1 MRKSTDSVAKQI
13 DYGFAGD
20 VGTTPP
26 MDHRIDET
34 GISTPDCFDESREGQ
49 ACKWQLKFGRWR
61 GGSGAPRAPR
71 FFYLPGTIAPS
82 KGGRGSMAEQLSE
95 AAVLFA
101 DVSGSTK
108 LYETAGDAVAHAAIE
123 KCVNLMR
130 EKTRQRQGP
139 RHQDHRRRG
148 DVALSRPPTQAADA
162 AIEMQSAISELPPVG
177 SAQIG
182 IRIGFNHGPV
192 VERDGDVFGDAV
204 NLAARLAA
212 VATKGQIITAR
223 DTVMLMSPML
233 KAATRAIT
241 TIQVKGKAQEIQVYE
256 LIWQQSED
264 MTHARFAEVDLQAEE
279 REAAP
284 ASSRA
289 ASHALR
295 RSGRPSRSAAMHR
308 PIS

>member
-1 MRKSTDSVAKQI
+1 
-13 DYGFAGD
+13 
-20 VGTTPP
+20 
-26 MDHRIDET
+26 
-34 GISTPDCFDESREGQ
+34 
-49 ACKWQLKFGRWR
+49 
-61 GGSGAPRAPR
+61 
-71 FFYLPGTIAPS
+71 
-82 KGGRGSMAEQLSE
+82 MAEQVSE
-95 AAVLFA
+95 ASVLFA

-130 EKTRQRQGP
+130 EKTVNAKGRVIKTI
-139 RHQDHRRRG
+139 G
-148 DVALSRPPTQAADA
+148 DEVMSAFPNADAAADA
-162 AIEMQSAISELPPVG
+162 AIEMQSAISEMPPVG
-177 SAQIG
+177 NTQIG

-204 NLAARLAA
+204 NLAARLAG

-264 MTHARFAEVDLQAEE
+264 MTTLASQKSVYKPKNAKLRIMVQGNEVILSSERPAVALGRDASADLVIKE
-279 REAAP
+279 RMA
-284 ASSRA
+284 SRA
-289 ASHALR
+289 HGKIERRLDKFILTDHSANGTFITIEGDKEIVLR
-295 RSGRPSRSAAMHR
+295 REEFTLRGHGWVAFGQSRATATDVLEFFCE
-308 PIS
+308 

>member
-1 MRKSTDSVAKQI
+1 M
-13 DYGFAGD
+13 
-20 VGTTPP
+20 P
-26 MDHRIDET
+26 
-34 GISTPDCFDESREGQ
+34 
-49 ACKWQLKFGRWR
+49 
-61 GGSGAPRAPR
+61 
-71 FFYLPGTIAPS
+71 
-82 KGGRGSMAEQLSE
+82 EQVSE
-95 AAVLFA
+95 VSVLFA

-130 EKTRQRQGP
+130 EKTLNANGRVVKTI
-139 RHQDHRRRG
+139 G
-148 DVALSRPPTQAADA
+148 DEVMSAFPTADAAADA
-162 AIEMQSAISELPPVG
+162 AIEMQSAILELPPVG
-177 SAQIG
+177 GTQIG

-204 NLAARLAA
+204 NLAARLAG

-264 MTHARFAEVDLQAEE
+264 MTTLASQKSVYKPKNAKLRLLVQGTELVLSAERPALALGRDPSADLVIKE
-279 REAAP
+279 RMA
-284 ASSRA
+284 SRA
-289 ASHALR
+289 HGKIERRLDKFILTDHSANGTFITVEGDKEIVLR
-295 RSGRPSRSAAMHR
+295 REEFTLRGHGWIAFGQSRASATDVVEFFCE
-308 PIS
+308 